1 MVFSA
6 HPFKVRWK
14 NKEYCVTLALLQD
27 SFLNSLCSQRVLVSV
42 YLVNGI
48 KLQGY
53 ITAFDQHV
61 VLLKNTS
68 EQIIFKHAIAT
79 VVANANVAP
88 RQADYG
94 MDEEDEI
101 ELGCLEEG

>member
-1 MVFSA
+1 M
-6 HPFKVRWK
+6 
-14 NKEYCVTLALLQD
+14 TLGLLQD
-27 SFLNSLCSQRVLVSV
+27 SFLNGLCSQRVLVSV

-48 KLQGY
+48 KLQGH
-53 ITAFDQHV
+53 IAAFDQHV

-79 VVANANVAP
+79 VVANASVAWQP
-88 RQADYG
+88 DYG
-94 MDEEDEI
+94 MNEDEL

>member
-1 MVFSA
+1 M
-6 HPFKVRWK
+6 
-14 NKEYCVTLALLQD
+14 ALGLLRD
-27 SFLNSLCSQRVLVSV
+27 SFLQGVCEKRVLVSV

-53 ITAFDQHV
+53 ITAFDEHV

-79 VVANANVAP
+79 VVSNASAVF
-88 RQADYG
+88 Q
-94 MDEEDEI
+94 DEDFSKEE
-101 ELGCLEEG
+101 GCLREA